1 MARIASIEESTA
13 YVARFIGETARN
25 YFSSWEEG
33 RRSWT
38 SEHIITINDICTT
51 CTAYY

>member
-1 MARIASIEESTA
+1 MAPIASVEESTTFVA
-13 YVARFIGETARN
+13 YVGETGWN

-38 SEHIITINDICTT
+38 SKHIIIVNDICTAGT
-51 CTAYY
+51 TEY

>member
-13 YVARFIGETARN
+13 HVARVVGETGRN
-25 YFSSWEEG
+25 YFSNWEEG

-38 SEHIITINDICTT
+38 SEHIINVNDICTAGT
-51 CTAYY
+51 T

>member
-1 MARIASIEESTA
+1 MARIASIEESTT
-13 YVARFIGETARN
+13 YVACFVGETARN

-38 SEHIITINDICTT
+38 SEHIININDICTA
-51 CTAYY
+51 CAA

>member
-1 MARIASIEESTA
+1 MARITSIEESTA
-13 YVARFIGETARN
+13 HVACVVGQAGRH

-38 SEHIITINDICTT
+38 SEHTINVNDICTT
-51 CTAYY
+51 GTA